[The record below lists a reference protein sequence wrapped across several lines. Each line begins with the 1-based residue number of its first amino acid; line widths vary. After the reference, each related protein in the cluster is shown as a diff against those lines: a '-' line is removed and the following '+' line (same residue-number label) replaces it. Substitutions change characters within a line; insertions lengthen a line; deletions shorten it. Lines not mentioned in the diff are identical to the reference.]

1 MDLFLLYISAFLRP
15 IFFIDIEG
23 SNLFDL
29 AAIAIFCV
37 LTFAFLMTVSTRRRL
52 AITSIDFVIIAFAV
66 WAISIY
72 FIYFEKAHIRQ
83 TAQFLIPLFT
93 YIVAKN
99 VLTGPAQYLRLLKIM
114 ILGFTIPLILSVGM
128 IALGSGVDYVDYW
141 SGVERWRGA
150 YDGSHGFGH
159 NMGLL
164 IIVICV
170 YLTLVKRHEVKDV
183 GNPGRK
189 GQTWFFIGI
198 AGVALICLA
207 LSQVRTA
214 IIGIVLFLLGFGW
227 YFHRK
232 ALYVV
237 LSIFT
242 VTMVALAPIV
252 LPILFQDFYRVME
265 GEADVSYIASGRPE
279 IWANVMESFTGLSID
294 EKIAGVGIGNNTLR
308 FATGVY
314 DAHNDWL
321 ELLLETGVVGFLL
334 YVSIHVLMFRAIF
347 RIKNIERYLFLVLLL
362 AVEIMNLV
370 SNSYITRFGIAQMF
384 YMLIAYIEIE
394 RPQAANVQTSFADRS
409 LKYG

>member
-1 MDLFLLYISAFLRP
+1 VDLFLLNISAFLRP
-15 IFFIDIEG
+15 IFFIDIQG

-37 LTFAFLMTVSTRRRL
+37 LAFAFLMTVAMRRRM
-52 AITSIDFVIIAFAV
+52 AITSIDFMIIAFAV
-66 WAISIY
+66 WSICIY
-72 FIYFEKAHIRQ
+72 FIYFEKAHIRN

-99 VLTGPAQYLRLLKIM
+99 VLTGPAQYIRLLKIM

-128 IALGSGVDYVDYW
+128 IALGSGMDYVDYW
-141 SGVERWRGA
+141 TGVKRWRGA
-150 YDGSHGFGH
+150 YDGAHGFGH

-164 IIVICV
+164 IILICV
-170 YLTLVKRHEVKDV
+170 YLTLVKRHEVEDV

-207 LSQVRTA
+207 LSQVRTV
-214 IIGIVLFLLGFGW
+214 IIGIALFLFGFGW

-232 ALYVV
+232 ALYVG

-252 LPILFQDFYRVME
+252 LPILFQDFYRAME
-265 GEADVSYIASGRPE
+265 GEADASYIASGRPE
-279 IWANVMESFTGLSID
+279 IWENVVETFTGLPID
-294 EKIAGVGIGNNTLR
+294 EKIAGMGIGNKTVR
-308 FATGVY
+308 FASGVY

-321 ELLLETGVVGFLL
+321 QLLLETGIVGFLL
-334 YVSIHVLMFRAIF
+334 YASIHVLMFRVIL
-347 RIKNIERYLFLVLLL
+347 RINNIERYLFLVFLLV
-362 AVEIMNLV
+362 VEIMNLG

-384 YMLIAYIEIE
+384 YMLMAYIEIE
-394 RPQAANVQTSFADRS
+394 RRQAADVQSPLIIR
-409 LKYG
+409 